1 MNDKITIA
9 GFKAECKAAF
19 DAGQLVVPLNSFN
32 TTMKDL
38 PWLEKLGND
47 WGDREVASIT
57 VDDAEKVMMFV
68 NFGDKRR
75 GEGTM
80 SDSGASSVYHSLVRF
95 FDWAIDM
102 GIIIENPVKKIRS
115 GLIPRVKKAKKDKE
129 RTKAIKFSIAD
140 GEKLINVLLQT
151 QPTFSAVKA
160 TLFTYIAYRYRKTPN
175 ELLTMTW
182 DKFEAAGFT
191 ERDTFLAAL
200 VANYRPAL
208 EKWLEANNVTNRKDL
223 FFVKYMQNG
232 DAEPLDSGFV
242 GSWLKKKVFGANED
256 LPRVTINTLCGNKVP
271 RIGVFDE
278 VDAGGD
284 FPILGAITFPPIGF
298 GGGSGADSEAFLAD
312 RKLCEELFHSTFKGG
327 NKNTDGEE
335 V

>member
-9 GFKAECKAAF
+9 GLKAECKAAF
-19 DAGQLVVPLNSFN
+19 EAGRLDVPLNSFN

-57 VDDAEKVMMFV
+57 VADAERVMSFV

-80 SDSGASSVYHSLVRF
+80 SDSGASSVYHSMVRF

-102 GIIIENPVKKIRS
+102 DIIIDNPFKKVRK
-115 GLIPRVKKAKKDKE
+115 GLIPRVRKAKKDKNQ
-129 RTKAIKFSIAD
+129 TKDKKFSKAD
-140 GEKLINVLLQT
+140 GEKLISILLNT

-160 TLFTYIAYRYRKTPN
+160 TLFTYMAYRYRKTPN

-182 DKFEAAGFT
+182 AKFEAAGFT

-208 EKWLEANNVTNRKDL
+208 EKWLQENNVTNRKGL
-223 FFVKYMQNG
+223 FFVKYMENG

-242 GSWLKKKVFGANED
+242 GSWLKKNVFGPNED

-278 VDAGGD
+278 VDAGCD

-298 GGGSGADSEAFLAD
+298 GGGSSADSEAYEAD
-312 RKLCEELFHSTFKGG
+312 RKACKELFESIYKAE
-327 NKNTDGEE
+327 NKI
-335 V
+335 